1 MSPIL
6 AQGLPSTGFVQT
18 FPHDLAHGPLKYC
31 GINIPNLYTEQTLA
45 HIHTLVKFSNQPQDL
60 TGFLLRTTGESM
72 RLELGLSGQ
81 LFEAP
86 TILQDVITDS
96 WMKHM
101 WLATRNANIHVQIDI
116 PDFPLN
122 RHGNKE
128 LVRSFLQHGFRQPQ
142 FGSLH
147 RCRMYLQVLWL
158 SDITIGTGDRL
169 LMTNWRDHPPIPSE
183 YKWPAA
189 TKPSQSD
196 WHMWDQA
203 LATTFQAGCNA

>member
-6 AQGLPSTGFVQT
+6 AQGLPSAGFVRT
-18 FPHDLAHGPLKYC
+18 FPHALAHSPLKYC

-45 HIHTLVKFSNQPQDL
+45 HIHMLVKFSNQPHDL
-60 TGFLLRTTGESM
+60 TRFLLRAMGESM
-72 RLELGLSGQ
+72 QLKLVLCGQ

-86 TILQDVITDS
+86 TILQDVITES

-101 WLATRNANIHVQIDI
+101 WLATRNADIHIQIDI

-122 RHGNKE
+122 RHGDKE

-142 FGSLH
+142 LGSLH
-147 RCRMYLQVLWL
+147 RCRMYLQVLRL
-158 SDITIGTGDRL
+158 SDITTATGDHL
-169 LMTNWRDHPPIPSE
+169 LTTNWRDYSPIPSK

-189 TKPSQSD
+189 TKPSQLD
-196 WHMWDQA
+196 WHTWDLA
-203 LATTFQAGCNA
+203 LATAFQAGCNA